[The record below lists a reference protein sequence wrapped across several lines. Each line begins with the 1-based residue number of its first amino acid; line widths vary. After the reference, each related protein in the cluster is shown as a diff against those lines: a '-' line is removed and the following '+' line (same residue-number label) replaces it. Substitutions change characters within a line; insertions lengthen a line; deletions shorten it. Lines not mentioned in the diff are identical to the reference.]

1 MPVVFDRPE
10 KHCEKVRDNADLTLT
25 TEYIPQV
32 YITKERRVAVEPLS
46 SFTLL
51 CPHYACSVRSTSVLL
66 DGLIRYPPT
75 LAWTYT
81 SNGLISAS
89 VSQDQI

>member
-32 YITKERRVAVEPLS
+32 YITKERRAAVEPLS

-51 CPHYACSVRSTSVLL
+51 CPYYWGAPNFSKEDQWFIRCWLL
-66 DGLIRYPPT
+66 PLR
-75 LAWTYT
+75 
-81 SNGLISAS
+81 
-89 VSQDQI
+89 